1 MDKAIQIQHDED
13 WENSLI
19 AAQKAGFRHVSMGFG
34 SSKVFHADGWEAEIA
49 RIKARLDA
57 LGLLCV
63 QTHMPYYDL
72 RISSEIKDAAMEKAL
87 LRSIKAAA
95 LLGARFC
102 ACHPRSAFDHD
113 FSVRLALKDN
123 TEAIRTLLPTAEENG
138 VIIALE
144 NLPIFPWNT
153 KWRFY
158 PWNAEDLCT
167 LADNL
172 DSKQIGICWD
182 FGHGFLTGLD
192 QVRALRTVGS
202 RLVCTHIHN
211 NFENDDHHLPP
222 FIGKMDFAPLMPV
235 LREIGYQGP
244 LTLEVN
250 YQNDSTKPA
259 FFAYNYECLLGLER
273 MMDAPSAT
281 QNA

>member
-87 LRSIKAAA
+87 LRSIKATA

-172 DSKQIGICWD
+172 DSRQIYFVNQIVEYIVHNGMMKDLSVLQETPFTDQGSIVEIFTNLTVWMGIRKAIE
-182 FGHGFLTGLD
+182 
-192 QVRALRTVGS
+192 QVNANAL
-202 RLVCTHIHN
+202 
-211 NFENDDHHLPP
+211 
-222 FIGKMDFAPLMPV
+222 A
-235 LREIGYQGP
+235 
-244 LTLEVN
+244 
-250 YQNDSTKPA
+250 A
-259 FFAYNYECLLGLER
+259 
-273 MMDAPSAT
+273 
-281 QNA
+281 